1 MTWKKGV
8 CVMKKIIS
16 NIAMVCGAFCL
27 CSANMVSAFDTDTN
41 LNIGIIKG
49 DIDNNARVDL
59 TDLTE
64 LSLAL
69 LGDRELSVDGQ
80 KAADV
85 DGDGDI
91 TLADLARLRQYL
103 SKVIPSLGDTDSS
116 DKPDIEPVSPPVID
130 SDTTVFEVGSLAQYT
145 ELKYELTQD
154 DTSLEKFFKTLSS
167 GKKDRETANVFVKHV
182 DSLSVLDFFPG
193 KITWIR
199 YEKSEKEDNYE
210 TVQITIQ
217 SDSAGW
223 IRYCYYI
230 PSDENAVPFPDT
242 DQSSV
247 FEEPLQNDD
256 GSIKLFSKSVN
267 RTILVRDT

>member
-16 NIAMVCGAFCL
+16 NIAVVCGTFCL

-85 DGDGDI
+85 DVDGDI

-103 SKVIPSLGDTDSS
+103 SKVIPSLDDTDSS

-130 SDTTVFEVGSLAQYT
+130 SDITVFQVGSLAQYT

-154 DTSLEKFFKTLSS
+154 DTSLE
-167 GKKDRETANVFVKHV
+167 
-182 DSLSVLDFFPG
+182 
-193 KITWIR
+193 
-199 YEKSEKEDNYE
+199 
-210 TVQITIQ
+210 
-217 SDSAGW
+217 
-223 IRYCYYI
+223 
-230 PSDENAVPFPDT
+230 
-242 DQSSV
+242 
-247 FEEPLQNDD
+247 
-256 GSIKLFSKSVN
+256 
-267 RTILVRDT
+267 